1 MIVIAGEFRTILM
14 NRTGI
19 PSEPRGA
26 REASPAIIITESCGL
41 GSLAMHSP
49 HLWDTKELLDIP
61 QVWGRHAS
69 SNLIHKEITMAV
81 GIVLSGGGSR
91 TDFQVGALKYL
102 TLRGLRPIV
111 VCGTSGGAPNAAMF
125 AAGEGTDSLEQH
137 WKSLQTWR
145 DSFVLSDWLQA
156 VTTDWQVM
164 FVAQAESLL
173 SLGAGMAASALS
185 AAMGLPP
192 ILFGF
197 DLIRALVTLGLDIP
211 AIVDLIRSLATS
223 SFQSILSPKPF
234 MDKLQGNTFWEPLSN
249 SQTPQRLAVSNSL
262 DGRLHLFMVGSD
274 FGLYHIAQLANG
286 QWGAWSWL
294 SGPSVSVAEVAVTCD
309 SNGFI
314 HAVVLTQDGHV
325 LHSVEVA
332 PGSETFTAFADI
344 GGMMPQGKRRI
355 AGFVDTNRL
364 MNVLLIGLDNRIH
377 ITTEISAGSG
387 VFGAFMRIG
396 GLNDTCQDFQVGENF
411 DHRFEIFRIAED
423 QQVFHCAQAA
433 PGGGFGAWEQL
444 GAGSD
449 LGIDLAVCSDAHNR
463 LAVFRVDPGG
473 GVFSARQLMPGF
485 FFGGWQPVS
494 LSSSTGIQSLVA
506 TLSPDGHIQLFA
518 QRADGGVVEAKE
530 TTPGSRWSLWYYA
543 SDPPSGVLAAGSNPL
558 QSRVE
563 AFVGSST
570 GAMLHGFAE
579 PPLLEQGKVA
589 ASGIKLRIAVVE
601 LESGQLYFVDE
612 QGQLVDHQELG
623 TVTLAE
629 AVLASTAL
637 PMVFPPILMASEGR
651 YFVDGGLRDLL
662 PIKAA
667 LDAGADAIIAV
678 VSGDPGIQ
686 LESSYAGANLFKI
699 GYRSLTEIMPNQ
711 ILEDHL
717 HPAMPWLQLPI
728 PPSGPAQTVP
738 VKVVRIT
745 EDLHGEIEIDPG
757 LTTISMDYGFMRA
770 YDQLDPRPTP
780 LFDHPQAALMANS
793 DAILQLRQQ
802 IWRLEHE
809 ANGQALPLREFTDEI
824 AKLLKVPP
832 PSPQVDL
839 SMLPE
844 IRRLKWQLKGLVDY
858 RKQILWGR
866 VPANVAAWWSGWEAH
881 SWTPITPTPWDTP
894 FPPPGKEATFPPLG
908 PDGTVLREKHGNQ
921 YYIVFGG
928 ALFPIAGGLP
938 WNGHSAGSESIVPD
952 GSLAYDRSLPRD
964 GTVFREENDTQIYV
978 TAGGAKF
985 PIPGIPIPDWP
996 QVTGPIHVV
1005 PHGSSS
1011 AIPDTPADWT
1021 LLNALDD
1028 TGNTTANYVI
1038 FGGAKFEIPAVVLL
1052 DEKSFLALGYPPYKF
1067 CSVFASTLSEIPTI
1081 PRDGALL
1088 KELSSDAIFM
1098 METGTKRQII
1108 HWESLLEQP
1117 FFLPDLGV
1125 LWDQALDAFPVGQPI

>member
-1 MIVIAGEFRTILM
+1 
-14 NRTGI
+14 
-19 PSEPRGA
+19 
-26 REASPAIIITESCGL
+26 
-41 GSLAMHSP
+41 
-49 HLWDTKELLDIP
+49 
-61 QVWGRHAS
+61 
-69 SNLIHKEITMAV
+69 MAV

-102 TLRGLRPIV
+102 TLRGVRPTV

-145 DSFVLSDWLQA
+145 DSFELSDWLQA
-156 VTTDWQVM
+156 VTSDWQVI

-185 AAMGLPP
+185 VAMGLPP
-192 ILFGF
+192 IMFGF
-197 DLIRALVTLGLDIP
+197 DMIRALVTLGLDIP
-211 AIVDLIRSLATS
+211 SIVDLILRLATS

-234 MDKLQGNTFWEPLSN
+234 VDKLFGQNSWEPLGDPLLGHPP
-249 SQTPQRLAVSNSL
+249 TPLRLAVTNAR
-262 DGRLHLFMVGSD
+262 DGRLQLCMVGSD
-274 FGLYHIAQLANG
+274 LGLYYIAQLANW
-286 QWGAWSWL
+286 QWGSWSWL
-294 SGPSVSVAEVAVTCD
+294 SGPSVSAAEVAVTCD

-314 HAVVLTQDGHV
+314 HVVVLTPDGHV
-325 LHSVEVA
+325 LHSSEGA
-332 PGSETFTAFADI
+332 PGDDATFTALADI
-344 GGMMPQGKRRI
+344 GGGLPRGKRRI
-355 AGFVDTNRL
+355 AAFADANGL
-364 MNVLLIGLDNRIH
+364 MNVLFIGLDNTIQ
-377 ITTEISAGSG
+377 ITKELSAGSG
-387 VFGAFMRIG
+387 MFGVFTRIG
-396 GLNDTCQDFQVGENF
+396 GPADTCQDFRVCENF

-423 QQVFHCAQAA
+423 QHIFHSAQAA
-433 PGGGFGAWEQL
+433 PGGGFGVWEQL
-444 GAGSD
+444 GGGSD
-449 LGIDLAVCSDAHNR
+449 LGIDLTVCADAHNR
-463 LAVFRVDPGG
+463 LTVVRVDPGG
-473 GVFSARQLMPGF
+473 GAFSTRQLMPGF
-485 FFGGWQPVS
+485 YFGDWQPVS
-494 LSSSTGIQSLVA
+494 LSNLTGIQSIVA
-506 TLSPDGHIQLFA
+506 TLGPDGHIQLFA
-518 QRADGGVVEAKE
+518 QKADGWVLEAKE
-530 TTPGSRWSLWYYA
+530 TTPGGRWSSWYYA
-543 SDPPSGVLAAGSNPL
+543 SDSPSGVLAAGPNPL

-563 AFVGSST
+563 AFVDNST
-570 GAMLHGFAE
+570 GALLHGFAE
-579 PPLLEQGKVA
+579 PPLLEPDKVA
-589 ASGIKLRIAVVE
+589 ASGIKLRIAVVA

-612 QGQLVDHQELG
+612 NGQLVDHQELG
-623 TVTLAE
+623 TVRLAD

-637 PMVFPPILMASEGR
+637 PMVFPPIPMTNDGQH
-651 YFVDGGLRDLL
+651 FIDGGLRDLL

-686 LESSYAGANLFKI
+686 PDPSYTGANLFQI

-717 HPAMPWLQLPI
+717 HSAMPWLQLPI
-728 PPSGPAQTVP
+728 PTSGPAQTIP

-832 PSPQVDL
+832 PSPHVDL
-839 SMLPE
+839 SKLPD

-858 RKQILWGR
+858 RKQILGGR
-866 VPANVAAWWSGWEAH
+866 VPANVGEWWSGWEAH

-908 PDGTVLREKHGNQ
+908 PDGTVLREKQGNQ

-928 ALFPIAGGLP
+928 ALFPIATGLP
-938 WNGHSAGSESIVPD
+938 WNGHPAGSESIVPND
-952 GSLAYDRSLPRD
+952 SLTYDRSLARD
-964 GTVFREENDTQIYV
+964 GTVFREENDKQIFV

-985 PIPGIPIPDWP
+985 AIPGLPIPGEP
-996 QVTGPIHVV
+996 QVTGPIHIV

-1021 LLNALDD
+1021 LLSALDD
-1028 TGNTTANYVI
+1028 NGNIAANYVI
-1038 FGGAKFEIPAVVLL
+1038 FGGAKFEIPAVVML
-1052 DEKSFLALGYPPYKF
+1052 DEKTFLALGYLPYKF
-1067 CSVFASTLSEIPTI
+1067 CTVFASTLAGIPTI
-1081 PRDGALL
+1081 PQDGALL

-1125 LWDQALDAFPVGQPI
+1125 LWDHALDAFPVGQPI